1 MQQGSICEEVLL
13 SSTKKKSTSYQL
25 FHFLGQC
32 CFTAIESE
40 LQNYHQDVN
49 VQFLSKVTE
58 QLQKITKFQENPW
71 KDQTSTVGLDN
82 WEKSFVKYSNEAPSS
97 TRIQRKIIIPSMKS
111 NGALFIPYN
120 QRKIQE
126 KIALFHNLFL

>member
-58 QLQKITKFQENPW
+58 QLQKITKFQENP
-71 KDQTSTVGLDN
+71 
-82 WEKSFVKYSNEAPSS
+82 
-97 TRIQRKIIIPSMKS
+97 
-111 NGALFIPYN
+111 
-120 QRKIQE
+120 
-126 KIALFHNLFL
+126 